1 MAYDEELA
9 DRVRDSLSRWEGL
22 TERRMFGG
30 IAFMLSGNMAA
41 GVLRDALMVRV
52 GPDGYEDALAAGAAP
67 MSMGHREMRGFVSVG
82 RDELADPATLDAWVA
97 RGADH
102 AAALPP
108 K

>member
-9 DRVRDSLSRWEGL
+9 DRVRESLTRWEGL
-22 TERRMFGG
+22 TERKMFGG

-67 MSMGHREMRGFVSVG
+67 MSRGHRQMRGFVSVG
-82 RDELADPATLDAWVA
+82 RDELTDPATLDAWVA

>member
-9 DRVRDSLSRWEGL
+9 DRVRESLSPRDGL
-22 TERRMFGG
+22 TERKMFGG

-41 GVLRDALMVRV
+41 GVLRDELMVRV
-52 GPDGYEDALAAGAAP
+52 GPDGYDAALADGAAP
-67 MSMGHREMRGFVSVG
+67 MTMGERTMGGFVTVG
-82 RDELADPATLDAWVA
+82 ADQVADPATLDAWVA